1 MIPVDIS
8 KADKQT
14 LRIKWENGD
23 ESFFPMVFL
32 RRNCPCATCR
42 EAQAKQSVAANPFKI
57 LKPGEVL
64 QTEVA
69 INEAQVV
76 GRYALCFVWNDG
88 HREGI
93 YTFDFLRELAEADE
107 CREVQRKL
115 NSIADRSLT
124 VIGQQ

>member
-1 MIPVDIS
+1 MIPIDIS

-14 LRIKWENGD
+14 LRIKWESGE
-23 ESFFPMVFL
+23 ESFFPMIFL

-42 EAQAKQSVAANPFKI
+42 EAHAKQPEAANPFKI

-64 QTEVA
+64 KTEVA

-76 GRYALCFVWNDG
+76 GRYALSFVWNDG

-107 CREVQRKL
+107 CREAREKYQKAGRPL
-115 NSIADRSLT
+115 
-124 VIGQQ
+124 